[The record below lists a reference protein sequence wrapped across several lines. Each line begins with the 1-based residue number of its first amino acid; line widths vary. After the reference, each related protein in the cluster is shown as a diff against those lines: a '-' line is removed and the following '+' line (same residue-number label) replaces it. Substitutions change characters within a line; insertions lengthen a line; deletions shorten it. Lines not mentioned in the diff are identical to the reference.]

1 VYVML
6 CMMASLERFSSA
18 EKLVKRW
25 RSECRREFGIGVS
38 EDLDR
43 ADWLPDL
50 HQDTP
55 LSQPSSLQS

>member
-18 EKLVKRW
+18 EKLVKGGEA
-25 RSECRREFGIGVS
+25 SAGEFGIGVS

-55 LSQPSSLQS
+55 LSQPSSL